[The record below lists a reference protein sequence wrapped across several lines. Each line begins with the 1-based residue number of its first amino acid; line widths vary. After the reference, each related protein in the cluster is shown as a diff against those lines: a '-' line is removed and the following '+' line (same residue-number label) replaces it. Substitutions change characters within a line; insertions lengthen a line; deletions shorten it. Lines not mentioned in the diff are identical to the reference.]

1 MKPQKETLNAL
12 GISLVKTICLY
23 NPLALHGIKTFF
35 SHVGVFNKNFRL
47 LMDQCEIFADSGIV
61 LEIGEIVFNMTFSN
75 MMECVMS
82 QTSKDSE
89 RYVIRRALPKC
100 VRKTF

>member
-1 MKPQKETLNAL
+1 
-12 GISLVKTICLY
+12 
-23 NPLALHGIKTFF
+23 
-35 SHVGVFNKNFRL
+35 
-47 LMDQCEIFADSGIV
+47 V